1 MTHDARILDFNHRH
15 LGGRMDHRAA
25 LILAASLLCGSA
37 HAGYAQL
44 AAPEGWSAG
53 GGAATFRYPS
63 AANAA
68 TFSNGTVLTNA
79 SLNVG
84 GKAVQVPASMRIAA
98 NAGRIAAAA
107 IYLHPALRTAA
118 VVASWVGAAGLA
130 YDVAKGW
137 QRPENATVSDG
148 YSYYASDRMSA
159 GAAATPEAAAQF
171 WVTYQNQLNGN
182 LYRSELSGSCEP
194 FGSSSQTRCPFTDTD
209 LKTGYSYV
217 RYAAVKRSSVCPA
230 GWFHTPGGCVQNPP
244 MRDVSKE
251 EFERL
256 VPDARPMPPGLPGVV
271 WPASWPV
278 EVPEIQPMF
287 IPTGNPVPNPKYDP
301 SAPPSPSN
309 HPWLQPGV
317 KLSPAPTPNA
327 PWQVDLQPVNRPTDS
342 PTPKPDPVQEPVPNP
357 DGSGNNDKPR
367 DPEKDERDFCEKN
380 PDVLAC
386 QKLDEPEDPGKLKV
400 QEVDFNFQPESGF
413 AGSATCPSPITVSLS
428 GRVFSISW
436 QPFCNSLN
444 MIKPFLLAMAWLSAA
459 FIMLGARKE

>member
-1 MTHDARILDFNHRH
+1 MTHDARILDFNHFH

-25 LILAASLLCGSA
+25 LILAASLFCGSV

-44 AAPEGWSAG
+44 APPPGWTGG
-53 GGAATFRYPS
+53 GGAAATFSYPS

-68 TFSNGTVLTNA
+68 TFSNGTVLTNS

-98 NAGRIAAAA
+98 NAGRVAAAA
-107 IYLHPALRTAA
+107 IFLHPGLRA
-118 VVASWVGAAGLA
+118 VVAVATWVGAAGFI
-130 YDVAKGW
+130 YNVATGLW
-137 QRPENATVSDG
+137 ERIDPNASVSDG
-148 YSYYASDRMSA
+148 YSYSVDGSPQFQSVREACLYELNTKFGGKGYKFD
-159 GAAATPEAAAQF
+159 GAR
-171 WVTYQNQLNGN
+171 NGN
-182 LYRSELSGSCEP
+182 CYMSGGP
-194 FGSSSQTRCPFTDTD
+194 NNIKDFAFA
-209 LKTGYSYV
+209 
-217 RYAAVKRSSVCPA
+217 RYYQGPKNVSCPA
-230 GWFHTPGGCVQNPP
+230 GWYVTGGGCAQVPP
-244 MRDVSKE
+244 GVPVKIE
-251 EFERL
+251 EFVES
-256 VPDARPMPPGLPGVV
+256 VPDARPMPPELPGVV
-271 WPASWPV
+271 WPAAWPV

-309 HPWLQPGV
+309 QPWLQPGV

-327 PWQVDLQPVNRPTDS
+327 PWQVDLQPVNRPVDS
-342 PTPKPDPVQEPVPNP
+342 PTPKPDPVQDPVPNP

-413 AGSATCPSPITVSLS
+413 AGSASCPAPMSFNVHGNVITLN
-428 GRVFSISW
+428 W
-436 QPFCNSLN
+436 QPFCNSLD
-444 MIKPFLLAMAWLSAA
+444 MIRPFLLAMAWLSAA

>member
-1 MTHDARILDFNHRH
+1 MTHDARILDFNHCH

-25 LILAASLLCGSA
+25 LILAVSLLCGSV

-44 AAPEGWSAG
+44 APPPGWTGG
-53 GGAATFRYPS
+53 GGAAATFSYPS

-68 TFSNGTVLTNA
+68 TFSNGTVLTNT

-84 GKAVQVPASMRIAA
+84 GKAVRVPASMRIAA

-107 IYLHPALRTAA
+107 IYLHPGLRTAA
-118 VVASWVGAAGLA
+118 AVATWIGAAGLV
-130 YDVAKGW
+130 YSVADGLWKRLDPDSSVSNGYEW
-137 QRPENATVSDG
+137 LDRYGNKHATANEACKAGFPGFPDILGEVYGNPNAASCVSK
-148 YSYYASDRMSA
+148 AA
-159 GAAATPEAAAQF
+159 GGSMGE
-171 WVTYQNQLNGN
+171 V
-182 LYRSELSGSCEP
+182 YRQ
-194 FGSSSQTRCPFTDTD
+194 SSSCP
-209 LKTGYSYV
+209 S
-217 RYAAVKRSSVCPA
+217 
-230 GWFHTPGGCVQNPP
+230 GWYQTPGGCVQNPP
-244 MRDVSKE
+244 MKEVSKE
-251 EFERL
+251 EFEQL
-256 VPDARPMPPGLPGVV
+256 VPDARPMPPELPGIV

-309 HPWLQPGV
+309 QPWLQPGV

-327 PWQVDLQPVNRPTDS
+327 PWQVDLQPVNRPVDS
-342 PTPKPDPVQEPVPNP
+342 PTPKPDPVQDPVPNP

-413 AGSATCPSPITVSLS
+413 AGSASCPAPMSFNVHGNVITLN
-428 GRVFSISW
+428 W
-436 QPFCNSLN
+436 QPFCNSLD
-444 MIKPFLLAMAWLSAA
+444 MIRPFLLAMAWLSAA